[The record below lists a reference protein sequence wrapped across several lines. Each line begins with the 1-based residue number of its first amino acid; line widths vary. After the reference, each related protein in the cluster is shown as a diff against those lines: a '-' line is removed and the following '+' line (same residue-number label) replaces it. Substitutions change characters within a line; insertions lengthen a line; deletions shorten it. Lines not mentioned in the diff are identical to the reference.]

1 MRQRV
6 FPVVLSVLMLFGCR
20 KEASPPAR
28 QHATSPPGPAVG
40 TPEWKIQDAMSA
52 APAAISSQARILDWP
67 ATPNGQPT
75 ELRKGTNGWA
85 CFPDAPGTP
94 GDDPV
99 CLDGVWQ
106 AWAAA
111 RLAHKP
117 FSTKVA
123 GIGDMLKGGAGAS
136 NTDPFKEKPD
146 SGQPWLVAPPHVMW
160 ISPNAGALDQIPTDP
175 TYGGPWVMWKGT
187 PYAHVMVPAKP

>member
-1 MRQRV
+1 MTHRP
-6 FPVVLSVLMLFGCR
+6 FPAALAVVMLLGCQ
-20 KEASPPAR
+20 KQASPPA
-28 QHATSPPGPAVG
+28 QQQAKAPPGPAVG
-40 TPEWKIQDAMSA
+40 TSEWKIQDAMSA

-75 ELRKGTNGWA
+75 ELRKGTNGWV

-94 GDDPV
+94 GDDPM

-111 RLAHKP
+111 RLARKP

-123 GIGDMLKGGAGAS
+123 GIGYMLKGGAGAS

-160 ISPNAGALDQIPTDP
+160 ISPNPAALDQIPTDP

-187 PYAHVMVPAKP
+187 PYAHVMIPAKP